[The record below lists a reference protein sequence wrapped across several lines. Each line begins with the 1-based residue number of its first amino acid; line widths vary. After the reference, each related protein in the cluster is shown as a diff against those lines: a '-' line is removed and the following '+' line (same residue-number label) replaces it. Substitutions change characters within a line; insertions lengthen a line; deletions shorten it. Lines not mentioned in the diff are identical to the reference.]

1 MSTSRRVAVT
11 SPQTRLARSG
21 RRHRGH
27 WRPSTLD
34 PADAE
39 RAVVVYRTQR
49 RRALLAFGLLFA
61 LLLGLPA
68 LLAVAPSSATM
79 RLADVP
85 VTWLLLALAPFP
97 LLVLLAVWQ
106 LRRAERAEE
115 TAEAGDAE

>member
-1 MSTSRRVAVT
+1 MSSRRVVVM
-11 SPQTRLARSG
+11 SPQTRLARAG

-49 RRALLAFGLLFA
+49 RRALLAIAVLFA

-68 LLAVAPSSATM
+68 LLAAIPWSATM

-85 VTWLLLALAPFP
+85 VTWLLLAVAPFP

-115 TAEAGDAE
+115 PAETGAVE